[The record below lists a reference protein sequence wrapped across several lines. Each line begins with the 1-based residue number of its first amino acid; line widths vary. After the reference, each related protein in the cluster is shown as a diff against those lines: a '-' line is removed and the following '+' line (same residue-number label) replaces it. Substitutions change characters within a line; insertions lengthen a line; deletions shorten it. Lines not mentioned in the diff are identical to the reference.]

1 MLPRPVTALLLGI
14 WALAPVTLGFKR
26 TNIKFNKNTGG
37 YQDIVVVVS
46 EDLSAASCPQIL
58 DNIKVCAASN
68 HSDSICFLSLVK
80 CFIWRAVCQEL
91 MTKKDANYFEELK
104 YLSWIKEYLFW
115 PPWAW
120 VLSRIASF
128 FGSRMFVWMTAW
140 VLETI

>member
-1 MLPRPVTALLLGI
+1 MPRLTALLL
-14 WALAPVTLGFKR
+14 ALSLFNLVPVRGFKR

-80 CFIWRAVCQEL
+80 CF
-91 MTKKDANYFEELK
+91 
-104 YLSWIKEYLFW
+104 
-115 PPWAW
+115 
-120 VLSRIASF
+120 
-128 FGSRMFVWMTAW
+128 
-140 VLETI
+140 